1 MTLLTTGFRKLG
13 SQPESRVWTLFS
25 LVLAS
30 AALLPVVWGH
40 GRLIEPPARNAMWR
54 LNYDTPSNFED
65 SELFCG
71 GIKAQWQDH
80 GGRCGECGD
89 NFGDP
94 RPRRHETGNIFARNV
109 TVRYYT
115 PGDVVDM
122 VVDVETNHLGYFEF
136 ALCPRKSWNEP
147 ETESCFEPN
156 LLEVV
161 SATGAA
167 SGDPSTRYRLPTA
180 ANGLYLLRV
189 KLPENLTCDYCVLR
203 WHWKSANNWGQCE
216 DGTSG
221 LGCGPQETYRN
232 CADVAIG
239 HGLGLR
245 GVLGAN
251 AFTKLW
257 TPPKAKPHHNTNKL

>member
-1 MTLLTTGFRKLG
+1 
-13 SQPESRVWTLFS
+13 
-25 LVLAS
+25 
-30 AALLPVVWGH
+30 
-40 GRLIEPPARNAMWR
+40 MWR
-54 LNYDTPSNFED
+54 FNYDTPTNFED

-94 RPRRHETGNIFARNV
+94 RPRRHETGNVFARNL
-109 TVRYYT
+109 TVRHYS
-115 PGDVVDM
+115 PGDVVDL

-136 ALCPRKSWNEP
+136 ALCPRKSWDQS

-161 SATGAA
+161 SGTGAIHKA
-167 SGDPSTRYRLPTA
+167 KVSSDPSTRYRLPTA

-189 KLPENLTCDYCVLR
+189 KLPDNLTCDYCVLR
-203 WHWKSANNWGQCE
+203 WHWRSANNWGDCE

-257 TPPKAKPHHNTNKL
+257 SRPEAKPHQRHSQAANKL